1 MSLETRLKK
10 LEATRP
16 ATRDGVCDC
25 LITETIVYY
34 PGNEPPS
41 RMPLVEMCDE
51 CGGERRVRKI
61 EVIRPREEVA
71 TAL

>member
-25 LITETIVYY
+25 LITETRVYY

-41 RMPLVEMCDE
+41 RMPLTQTCEA

-61 EVIRPREEVA
+61 EVICPREEVT